1 MLLSFSYDLG
11 VQRVAPTSLV
21 RKQKTIS
28 ERDENDESLEHS
40 DVDDSDESFE
50 MVDKFRFNIDAESL
64 RAAIL
69 KKSKLKG
76 RQQLSLS
83 QSDQSSTINEQSE
96 EITFNRSLLDK
107 LASGEAVIDD
117 SGENTIIRL
126 VLDYDDFAA
135 MVDSNS
141 DSNGYSLGADNE
153 DDGAE
158 DELMYSSEAVYVDK
172 KERAERKKSMVYSEV
187 KMREAERFINR
198 EIKSESSKENI
209 FNKEEF
215 LEGYRNKEDIE
226 NSDSRNENN
235 EGMTTEDINI
245 ERIKKLKIEKEI
257 QKNKPKPRQYLAD
270 MSRNILLENIY
281 GTAVIGFSLAATIFL
296 FDTLSILFLSITK
309 SISRIVLDLFSIS
322 YSKRIHW
329 QRSAKPLLLISIVI
343 CRTFILLLNHIRNF
357 NRFSGIGYREGQTV
371 KKSSGFFRSKFDD
384 AISFVKNIK
393 NKKS

>member
-11 VQRVAPTSLV
+11 VQRVAPSSLV
-21 RKQKTIS
+21 RKQKTLS
-28 ERDENDESLEHS
+28 KRDENDGSLELS
-40 DVDDSDESFE
+40 DVDDNDESFE
-50 MVDKFRFNIDAESL
+50 MVDKFRFNIDADSL

-76 RQQLSLS
+76 RQQLSLT
-83 QSDQSSTINEQSE
+83 QSDQSSTIDEQSE
-96 EITFNRSLLDK
+96 EITFNQSLLDK

-126 VLDYDDFAA
+126 VLDHDDFAA

-141 DSNGYSLGADNE
+141 NDYPLGADDE

-198 EIKSESSKENI
+198 EIRSESSKENI
-209 FNKEEF
+209 FNREEF
-215 LEGYRNKEDIE
+215 LEGYRNKDDIK
-226 NSDSRNENN
+226 NSNSHNENK
-235 EGMTTEDINI
+235 EGMNTEDINI
-245 ERIKKLKIEKEI
+245 LRIKRMKIEKEI

-270 MSRNILLENIY
+270 MSRSILLENIY

-296 FDTLSILFLSITK
+296 FDTLSILFLSVTK
-309 SISRIVLDLFSIS
+309 SISKIVLDFFSIS

-343 CRTFILLLNHIRNF
+343 CRTFIHLLNRIRNF
-357 NRFSGIGYREGQTV
+357 NRFAGIGYREGQTV
-371 KKSSGFFRSKFDD
+371 KQSSGFFRSKFDD
-384 AISFVKNIK
+384 AVSFVKNIN

>member
-1 MLLSFSYDLG
+1 
-11 VQRVAPTSLV
+11 
-21 RKQKTIS
+21 
-28 ERDENDESLEHS
+28 
-40 DVDDSDESFE
+40 
-50 MVDKFRFNIDAESL
+50 MVDKFRFNIDADSL

-83 QSDQSSTINEQSE
+83 QSDQSSTIDDQSE
-96 EITFNRSLLDK
+96 EVTFNQSLLDK

-126 VLDYDDFAA
+126 VLDHDDFAA
-135 MVDSNS
+135 MVDS

-153 DDGAE
+153 DDSAE
-158 DELMYSSEAVYVDK
+158 DELMYSSETVYVDK
-172 KERAERKKSMVYSEV
+172 KERAERKMSMIYSEV

-209 FNKEEF
+209 FNKEAF

-226 NSDSRNENN
+226 NSDSRNE
-235 EGMTTEDINI
+235 GMTTEDINV
-245 ERIKKLKIEKEI
+245 ERIKKMKIEKEI

-309 SISRIVLDLFSIS
+309 SFTRIVLDLFSIS

-357 NRFSGIGYREGQTV
+357 NRFAGIGYREGQTV
-371 KKSSGFFRSKFDD
+371 KQSSGFFRSKFDD
-384 AISFVKNIK
+384 AISFVKNIN

>member
-1 MLLSFSYDLG
+1 MLLSFSNDLG
-11 VQRVAPTSLV
+11 VQRVAPSSLV

-28 ERDENDESLEHS
+28 ERDENDESLELS

-50 MVDKFRFNIDAESL
+50 MVDKFRFNIDADSL

-83 QSDQSSTINEQSE
+83 QSDQSSTIDDQSE
-96 EITFNRSLLDK
+96 EVTFNQSLLDK

-126 VLDYDDFAA
+126 VLDHDDFAA
-135 MVDSNS
+135 MVDS

-153 DDGAE
+153 DDSAE
-158 DELMYSSEAVYVDK
+158 DELMYSSETVYVDK
-172 KERAERKKSMVYSEV
+172 KERAERKMSMIYSEV

-209 FNKEEF
+209 FNKEAF

-226 NSDSRNENN
+226 NSDSRNE
-235 EGMTTEDINI
+235 GMTTEDINV
-245 ERIKKLKIEKEI
+245 ERIKKMKIEKEI

-309 SISRIVLDLFSIS
+309 SFTRIVLDLFSIS

-357 NRFSGIGYREGQTV
+357 NRFAGIGYREGQTV
-371 KKSSGFFRSKFDD
+371 KQSSGFFRSKFDD
-384 AISFVKNIK
+384 AISFVKNIN

>member
-1 MLLSFSYDLG
+1 MLLSFSNDLG
-11 VQRVAPTSLV
+11 VQRVAPSSLV

-28 ERDENDESLEHS
+28 ERDENDESLELS

-50 MVDKFRFNIDAESL
+50 MVDKFRFNIDADSL

-83 QSDQSSTINEQSE
+83 QSDQSSTIDDQSE
-96 EITFNRSLLDK
+96 EVTFNQSLLDK

-126 VLDYDDFAA
+126 VLDHDDFAA
-135 MVDSNS
+135 MVDS

-153 DDGAE
+153 DDSAE

-172 KERAERKKSMVYSEV
+172 KERAERKMSMIYSEV

-209 FNKEEF
+209 FNKEAF

-226 NSDSRNENN
+226 NSDSRNE
-235 EGMTTEDINI
+235 GMTTEDINV
-245 ERIKKLKIEKEI
+245 ERIKKMKIEKEI

-309 SISRIVLDLFSIS
+309 SFTRIVLDLFSIS

-357 NRFSGIGYREGQTV
+357 NRFAGIGYREGQTV
-371 KKSSGFFRSKFDD
+371 KQSSGFFRSKFDD
-384 AISFVKNIK
+384 AISFVKNIN

>member
-1 MLLSFSYDLG
+1 MLLFFSYDLG
-11 VQRVAPTSLV
+11 VQRVAPSSLV
-21 RKQKTIS
+21 RKQKTLGD
-28 ERDENDESLEHS
+28 RDENDKSLELS

-50 MVDKFRFNIDAESL
+50 MVDKFRFNIDADSL

-69 KKSKLKG
+69 QKSKLKG

-83 QSDQSSTINEQSE
+83 QSDQSSTIDEQSE
-96 EITFNRSLLDK
+96 EITFNQSLLDK

-126 VLDYDDFAA
+126 VLDHDDFAA
-135 MVDSNS
+135 MVDSDS
-141 DSNGYSLGADNE
+141 DGYSLGADNE

-215 LEGYRNKEDIE
+215 LEGYRNKEDIK
-226 NSDSRNENN
+226 NSDSHNENN
-235 EGMTTEDINI
+235 EGMAAEDINV
-245 ERIKKLKIEKEI
+245 ERIKRMKIEKEI

-309 SISRIVLDLFSIS
+309 SISKIALDFFSIS
-322 YSKRIHW
+322 HSKRIHW

-343 CRTFILLLNHIRNF
+343 CRTFILLLNRIRNF
-357 NRFSGIGYREGQTV
+357 NRFAGIGYREGQTV
-371 KKSSGFFRSKFDD
+371 KQSSGFFRSKFDD
-384 AISFVKNIK
+384 AVSFVKNIN